1 VRLSGLL
8 VEYRYAR
15 TPARG
20 ATAVDVTEGGDE
32 VLVWRLEFLQNG
44 GLAEKAALST
54 RHFADASWAER
65 KQAADMG
72 QCEPN

>member
-1 VRLSGLL
+1 MRLSGLL
-8 VEYRYAR
+8 VENRHAR

-20 ATAVDVTEGGDE
+20 ATAVDVAEGGDE
-32 VLVWRLEFLQNG
+32 VLVWRLDLLQNG

-65 KQAADMG
+65 KQAANVG
-72 QCEPN
+72 KGEPN